1 MGWRLITTTDKELDM
16 NRFSRLLALGGAA
29 ALAAASPAFAHAE
42 LVRSNPAANATV
54 KTSPRTITLTF
65 NERVVPAFSKFE
77 LTMPAHRMEVPVRTT
92 VSRDG
97 KRIVGTVQSRLMK
110 GSYRV
115 SWTAA
120 GSDGHKMT
128 GSYTFKVG

>member
-1 MGWRLITTTDKELDM
+1 M
-16 NRFSRLLALGGAA
+16 NRIHRLLAIGGAVA
-29 ALAAASPAFAHAE
+29 LLAAGPAFAHAE

-54 KTSPRTITLTF
+54 RASPRTITLTF
-65 NERVVPAFSKFE
+65 NERLVPAFSKFE
-77 LTMPAHRMEVPVRTT
+77 LTMPAHGGMKLPVTTT

-97 KRIVGTVQSRLMK
+97 KRIVGTVGSRLMK

-128 GSYTFKVG
+128 GGYSFKVG

>member
-1 MGWRLITTTDKELDM
+1 M
-16 NRFSRLLALGGAA
+16 NGFRAFMALGAAA
-29 ALAAASPAFAHAE
+29 ALALAGPAFAHTE

-54 KTSPRTITLTF
+54 TTSPRTITLTF
-65 NERVVPAFSKFE
+65 NERVVPTFSKFE
-77 LTMPAHRMEVPVRTT
+77 LTMPAHRMDIPVSTT

-97 KRIVGTVQSRLMK
+97 KRIVGTVGSRLMK

-120 GSDGHKMT
+120 GSDGHRMT
-128 GSYTFKVG
+128 GSYSFKVG